1 MPKHEA
7 ISVRFEK
14 NSSLYDY
21 LLGWVRLY
29 SFMLQKLVE
38 NTKFAEKIRESIS
51 GKLVPFLCRLI
62 KMAFYETKC

>member
-7 ISVRFEK
+7 ISVSFEK

-29 SFMLQKLVE
+29 SFRLPKVEE
-38 NTKFAEKIRESIS
+38 NTIFEEKIRESIS
-51 GKLVPFLCRLI
+51 GKL
-62 KMAFYETKC
+62 MAC